1 VGALLAP
8 SRTGLRGWLETVALT
23 AAVIAL
29 CCWLSPGDPFFT
41 LKPFPWPWFAPLLL
55 ALRYGFFPGMAS
67 AGLLAAA
74 WVWLAGSRGAD
85 FPATYFYGGLI
96 LVIICG
102 EYGSTWM
109 TRLRR
114 IAEVNAYLEE
124 RMATALNQ
132 LRVARLS
139 HNRLEQDLVLRP
151 FTLRGALAE
160 LRGVLA
166 RQPDTPGLP
175 GAQPV
180 LEFLAQQC
188 QTESAA
194 IYDARGGTLV
204 QCAAVGQPVPLAAGD
219 PLFARARE
227 TGALTHLQPE
237 RVGEAGGS
245 EQLVVAPIAPAS
257 GDILGYLVV
266 SRMSFF
272 AMNGEALQVMALM
285 LTLYADTLVQPPALR
300 RIVADVPDCPYEFA
314 AELVK
319 LDHIRRRHGVR
330 SQVVTLMFGAHPERD
345 DIVIHVRGA
354 QRSFDVHWEFAG
366 RDGRPA
372 LATLMPLADA
382 AAVTGYL
389 ERLGDVL
396 QPLFGAD
403 LAGLGIESHVWTVG
417 DNDPPAIVQAIK
429 ERAGHG

>member
-1 VGALLAP
+1 
-8 SRTGLRGWLETVALT
+8 
-23 AAVIAL
+23 
-29 CCWLSPGDPFFT
+29 
-41 LKPFPWPWFAPLLL
+41 
-55 ALRYGFFPGMAS
+55 
-67 AGLLAAA
+67 
-74 WVWLAGSRGAD
+74 
-85 FPATYFYGGLI
+85 
-96 LVIICG
+96 
-102 EYGSTWM
+102 
-109 TRLRR
+109 
-114 IAEVNAYLEE
+114 
-124 RMATALNQ
+124 
-132 LRVARLS
+132 
-139 HNRLEQDLVLRP
+139 
-151 FTLRGALAE
+151 
-160 LRGVLA
+160 
-166 RQPDTPGLP
+166 
-175 GAQPV
+175 
-180 LEFLAQQC
+180 
-188 QTESAA
+188 
-194 IYDARGGTLV
+194 
-204 QCAAVGQPVPLAAGD
+204 
-219 PLFARARE
+219 
-227 TGALTHLQPE
+227 
-237 RVGEAGGS
+237 
-245 EQLVVAPIAPAS
+245 LVVAPIAPAS

-330 SQVVTLMFGAHPERD
+330 SQVVTLMFDAHPERD

-417 DNDPPAIVQAIK
+417 DNDPPAIVQAMK